1 MRLSKVF
8 AGMSALAIAGMMTI
22 TASANT
28 LSVATPSD
36 KEWDGFAKYT
46 NAEGKEDND
55 FFWGGSLTKGS
66 DVTVKV
72 DFEWTEKGTEAG
84 YMAIAPAFAN
94 GWAKIFGPDG
104 AAAAPAGWANKA
116 DLTEAEDGGYVDADG
131 NKVPYAWQEDG
142 FLQVYDTTVTSIEFT
157 IPAAQVDQM
166 YDTATAVDAEGN
178 EGFDGLI
185 FQIGN
190 NGQKVTSVEFSTDG
204 VQWASEHFAA
214 AGGDESSQAG
224 DESSKAADESSKKAD
239 DSSKAD
245 ASSKAADSSSKAAS
259 TTGGSTNNAGGNTT
273 TTPAAGGSDATDT
286 SAATGATAGLVFAG
300 IALAGAAVVASKRK

>member
-22 TASANT
+22 TASANS

-55 FFWGGSLTKGS
+55 FFWGGSFTKGS

-72 DFEWTEKGTEAG
+72 NFEWSDKAKEAN
-84 YMAIAPAFAN
+84 YCAFGVAYAN
-94 GWAKIFGPDG
+94 GWGKLFGPEDKG
-104 AAAAPAGWANKA
+104 GIAAAPAGWANKA

-131 NKVPYAWQEDG
+131 NKVDYAWQDDG
-142 FLQVYDTTVTSIEFT
+142 FLQCYNTELTSIEFT
-157 IPAAQVDQM
+157 IPSSVVDTM
-166 YDTATAVDAEGN
+166 YDNATAED
-178 EGFDGLI
+178 GFDGLI

-190 NGQKVTSVEFSTDG
+190 NGQKITSVEFSTDG
-204 VQWASEHFAA
+204 VQWASEVFAA
-214 AGGDESSQAG
+214 QGGDESSQAG

-245 ASSKAADSSSKAAS
+245 ASSKAADTSTKSTTTTTTTTT
-259 TTGGSTNNAGGNTT
+259 TTGGTT
-273 TTPAAGGSDATDT
+273 AAAAGGSDATDT

>member
-1 MRLSKVF
+1 MKLSKVF
-8 AGMSALAIAGMMTI
+8 AGMSALAIAGMMTV
-22 TASANT
+22 TASANSLT
-28 LSVATPSD
+28 VATPSD

-55 FFWGGSLTKGS
+55 FIWGGSLTKGS

-72 DFEWTEKGTEAG
+72 NFEWTEKGTSENFT
-84 YMAIAPAFAN
+84 AIGPAFAN

-116 DLTEAEDGGYVDADG
+116 DLTEAEDGGYLDADG

-157 IPAAQVDQM
+157 IPAAQVDKI
-166 YDTATAVDAEGN
+166 YDNATAVDAEGK
-178 EGFDGLI
+178 EGFDGI
-185 FQIGN
+185 VFQIGN
-190 NGQKVTSVEFSTDG
+190 NGQKITSVEFSTDG

-214 AGGDESSQAG
+214 AGGDESSSQGGG
-224 DESSKAADESSKKAD
+224 DTTSSKTD
-239 DSSKAD
+239 DT
-245 ASSKAADSSSKAAS
+245 SSKAADSSSKAADS
-259 TTGGSTNNAGGNTT
+259 SSKAGNTTGGSTNNAGGTT

-286 SAATGATAGLVFAG
+286 SANTGATAGLVFAG

>member
-1 MRLSKVF
+1 MKLSKVF
-8 AGMSALAIAGMMTI
+8 AGMSALAIAGMMTV
-22 TASANT
+22 TASANS

-55 FFWGGSLTKGS
+55 FIWGGSLTKGS

-72 DFEWTEKGTEAG
+72 NFEWTDAGKEAG
-84 YMAIAPAFAN
+84 YMAIGPAFAN
-94 GWAKIFGPDG
+94 GWDKIFGPNG

-131 NKVPYAWQEDG
+131 NKVGYAWQDDG
-142 FLQVYDTTVTSIEFT
+142 FLQVYDTTLTSIEST

-214 AGGDESSQAG
+214 AGGDESSQAA

-245 ASSKAADSSSKAAS
+245 ASSKAADTSTKSTTTTTTTTT
-259 TTGGSTNNAGGNTT
+259 TTGGTT
-273 TTPAAGGSDATDT
+273 AAAAGGSDATDT

>member
-1 MRLSKVF
+1 MKLSKVF

-22 TASANT
+22 TASANSLT
-28 LSVATPSD
+28 VATPSD

-55 FFWGGSLTKGS
+55 FFWGGSFTKGS

-72 DFEWTEKGTEAG
+72 NFEWTDAGKEAS
-84 YMAIAPAFAN
+84 YCAFGVAYAN
-94 GWAKIFGPDG
+94 GWDKIFGPK
-104 AAAAPAGWANKA
+104 ALATAPAGWVDKA
-116 DLTEAEDGGYVDADG
+116 TLTEAEDGGYVDADG
-131 NKVPYAWQEDG
+131 NKVDYAWQDDG
-142 FLQVYDTTVTSIEFT
+142 FLQCYNTELTSIEFT
-157 IPAAQVDQM
+157 IPAEAVDKM
-166 YDTATAVDAEGN
+166 YDAATAE
-178 EGFDGLI
+178 EGFDGLL

-190 NGQKVTSVEFSTDG
+190 NGEKITSVEFSTDG
-204 VQWASEHFAA
+204 VQWASEVFAAQGGDETSSA
-214 AGGDESSQAG
+214 AGGDTTSSKTDDA
-224 DESSKAADESSKKAD
+224 SSKAA

-259 TTGGSTNNAGGNTT
+259 TTGGSTNNAGGSTT

>member
-1 MRLSKVF
+1 MKLSKVF

-22 TASANT
+22 TASANSLT
-28 LSVATPSD
+28 IATPSD

-72 DFEWTEKGTEAG
+72 NFEWTDKAKEANYTAFG
-84 YMAIAPAFAN
+84 PAFAN

-131 NKVPYAWQEDG
+131 NKVDYAWQDDG
-142 FLQVYDTTVTSIEFT
+142 FLQCYNTELTSIEFT
-157 IPAAQVDQM
+157 IPSSVVDTM
-166 YDTATAVDAEGN
+166 YDNATAED
-178 EGFDGLI
+178 GFDGLI

-190 NGQKVTSVEFSTDG
+190 NGQKITSVEFSTDG
-204 VQWASEHFAA
+204 VQWASEVFAAQGGDETSSA
-214 AGGDESSQAG
+214 AGGDTTSSKTDDA
-224 DESSKAADESSKKAD
+224 SSKAA

-259 TTGGSTNNAGGNTT
+259 TTGGSTNNAGGSTT